1 MSCSNR
7 DSELVTESLISLISE
22 DLLLEQMETQIKE
35 SKNTCMHTMIIKGM
49 KRMKEYLLKMKL
61 NDKFSLKLDF
71 GHVPFT
77 KDSYHPQA

>member
-1 MSCSNR
+1 
-7 DSELVTESLISLISE
+7 
-22 DLLLEQMETQIKE
+22 
-35 SKNTCMHTMIIKGM
+35 M